1 MKLGVAVGSGVP
13 NVGVG
18 VGVDVASGV
27 AVCVGVWVGL
37 GVRVGGGV
45 PPGGTV
51 IAGSSSGSSVANGVG
66 VGSLCLLVSFGTR
79 SHEASRT
86 RRNKV
91 KRQQATVTPAPAA
104 RFEKAVSLVG
114 ISRIIS

>member
-1 MKLGVAVGSGVP
+1 MP

-51 IAGSSSGSSVANGVG
+51 IAGSSFGSSVANGVG

-79 SHEASRT
+79 SHEASST

-91 KRQQATVTPAPAA
+91 KRQQEMVKPSRAG
-104 RFEKAVSLVG
+104 RLEKAVSLVG
-114 ISRIIS
+114 ISGIIS